1 MTSPPS
7 LKSALIIDDNDDYAA
22 MLLAQ
27 FEPRGFQFTRAHDA
41 REGLEIL
48 RRSGTNAYKAI
59 ITDIT
64 MGSQTA
70 GLRLIRQIR
79 KHGFR
84 GVLIVASTGFDS
96 PFILQI
102 AKPIMNMLGADIL
115 IPKRPLKAKQLRC
128 HPITTRGKFWEATYL
143 A

>member
-1 MTSPPS
+1 MTSSPS
-7 LKSALIIDDNDDYAA
+7 LKPALIIDDNDDYAA
-22 MLLAQ
+22 MLLSHL
-27 FEPRGFQFTRAHDA
+27 EPRGFQFARARDA

-48 RRSGTNAYKAI
+48 RRSGTNAYKVI

-79 KHGFR
+79 KQDYR

-96 PFILQI
+96 PFVLQI
-102 AKPIMNMLGADIL
+102 AKPVMLMLGADIL
-115 IPKRPLKAKQLRC
+115 IPKRPLKAGQLECRAVSAVG
-128 HPITTRGKFWEATYL
+128 RNFLEAI
-143 A
+143 